1 MKFDRIA
8 PCDDCPFL
16 VKGGIRLT
24 APRIGEIAQALLVE
38 PGSPFPCHKTVNH
51 TRRRRATESACAGS
65 ILFQRNL
72 ASSTTWF
79 QLASRIGGLDPA
91 KLRGDRRVFRSLAAW
106 LETAIR

>member
-24 APRIGEIAQALLVE
+24 KERIGEIAQALLVE
-38 PGSPFPCHKTVNH
+38 PGSPFPCHKTVNYG
-51 TRRRRATESACAGS
+51 RRHRATEAACAGS

-72 ASSTTWF
+72 ASRTTWF
-79 QLASRIGGLDPA
+79 QLASRIGGLDPT

-106 LETAIR
+106 LATAIR